1 MKMVDIHYHLIP
13 DVDDGPDNMETALE
27 MVRISYEQGVRGI
40 VATPHMNHPVQFRSR
55 RNKEM
60 EIEKEKEKDIE
71 HAFETLL
78 DHVHEAYPDM
88 EIYLGAELYLTRK
101 DLDHLEHIKI
111 RTMNG
116 TQYVLVEFS
125 RDITHTELDH
135 GMHELVLMG
144 YRPILAHAEVYKCY
158 AKHMEELI
166 KLRDQGILIQCN
178 AGKIIDLQS
187 TPEKTRVTQMLE
199 QGLIDIIASDGHN
212 ISSRRPDMDK
222 AHTYVTKKYGG
233 QEADRLFCENPQTM
247 LKGRVVPQPPTRS
260 KTLQP
265 KHKSLVGLTSLIA
278 LALIGF
284 SIIVTN
290 VLNAKDESLE
300 AFTQKSPEQ
309 QIETASTTQIE
320 KNYGTVLPE
329 SSESTE
335 ENLLTQ
341 QEDTN
346 EDSRE
351 DTLKIPTMNIEN
363 DISLEQQGYNKIVSA
378 YEQHLTNL
386 EVYYRTQVD
395 HYFIRLKEAAQI
407 QDVSTRDESVSSIQ
421 GQIGKLESQSDNE
434 VYKSLYDMQNDLEAK
449 QYDVAIVQQLR
460 DSYNEVKATVST
472 AYQVELEAYYN
483 KQKENK

>member
-1 MKMVDIHYHLIP
+1 MKLYDIHYHLLP
-13 DVDDGPDNMETALE
+13 DVDDGPDTTECALE
-27 MVRISYEQGVRGI
+27 MVKISYEQGVRGI
-40 VATPHMNHPVQFRSR
+40 VATPHLNHPVQFRGR

-60 EIEKEKEKDIE
+60 DKKKDIE
-71 HAFETLL
+71 QAFETLRAL
-78 DHVHEAYPDM
+78 IHGAYPDM
-88 EIYLGAELYLTRK
+88 EIHLGAELYLTRK
-101 DLDHLEHIKI
+101 DLDYLEHVKI

-125 RDITHTELDH
+125 RDITYIELDH
-135 GMHELVLMG
+135 GMHELVLLG

-158 AKHMEELI
+158 ENKMEELK

-178 AGKIIDLQS
+178 AGNIIDSHL
-187 TPEKTRVTQMLE
+187 TRDKTRATQMLE

-212 ISSRRPDMDK
+212 ISSRRPDMAK
-222 AHTYVTKKYGG
+222 AYTYIAKKYGAE
-233 QEADRLFCENPQTM
+233 EADRLFCKNPQIM
-247 LKGRVVPQPPTRS
+247 LMGGVVPQPPSRN

-265 KHKSLVGLTSLIA
+265 KHKSLIGMTSLIA
-278 LALIGF
+278 LGLLGF
-284 SIIVTN
+284 SLIVTN
-290 VLNAKDESLE
+290 ALSAKDESPE

-329 SSESTE
+329 SLESTE

-341 QEDTN
+341 QDGWENSELEQAQYND
-346 EDSRE
+346 D
-351 DTLKIPTMNIEN
+351 LKIPTMNIEN
-363 DISLEQQGYNKIVSA
+363 EINPEQQGYNKIVSA

-386 EVYYRTQVD
+386 EAYYRTQVD

-407 QDVSTRDESVSSIQ
+407 QDIPTRDETVGSIQ
-421 GQIGKLESQSDNE
+421 GLIGKLESQSDNE

-460 DSYNEVKATVST
+460 DRYNEVKATVSM
-472 AYQVELEAYYN
+472 AYEAELEAYYN
-483 KQKENK
+483 KQ